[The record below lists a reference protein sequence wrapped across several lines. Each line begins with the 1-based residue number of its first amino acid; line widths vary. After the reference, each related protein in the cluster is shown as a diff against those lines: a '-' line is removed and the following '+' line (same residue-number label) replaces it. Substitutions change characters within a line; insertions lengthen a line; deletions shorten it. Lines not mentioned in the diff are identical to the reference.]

1 MELTPSEF
9 DNAVLEEMRLNKCYK
24 EAAEFNA
31 SRRSERDNGMAMRAR
46 EEDYDDYAERYQE
59 RANEDMGGDADWE
72 LFDQLW
78 ADRFNSNDDMA
89 ELLAEVLG
97 MAHDEALAWVEG
109 RDTP

>member
-1 MELTPSEF
+1 MAIDREL
-9 DNAVLEEMRLNKCYK
+9 
-24 EAAEFNA
+24 
-31 SRRSERDNGMAMRAR
+31 AMRAR
-46 EEDYDDYAERYQE
+46 EEDYDDYAERYQ
-59 RANEDMGGDADWE
+59 RTANESEELQGDANWE

-97 MAHDEALAWVEG
+97 IAYDEALAWVEG